1 MTSIVEILPLSTAL
15 LRWHLRRNL
24 SRELT
29 SLVNTTRLNLDFLI
43 SAPNLVFCTAI
54 ESPDRV
60 LYIPANGVF
69 QNLVVVERAVAESVA
84 D

>member
-1 MTSIVEILPLSTAL
+1 MKMREMRDMR
-15 LRWHLRRNL
+15 LRFDWIPEH
-24 SRELT
+24 SLT